1 VRLAATDVRK
11 RFGQL
16 AALDGVSLAVD
27 EAQIVGI
34 AGPNGAGK
42 STLFDVISGHTPAD
56 GGRVELNGQ
65 DVTRLPAY
73 RRARLGLGRTFQ
85 TPIVP
90 TQLTVGEV
98 LTAAREAWPAKVSEV
113 ELTRVREMLGLDI
126 EKDRVAG
133 LLGTLER
140 RRLLLA
146 CLLIRRPQLLL
157 LDEPCSGLLADE
169 IQAIDAIIRRI
180 RDETKVAIVVV
191 EHRLELLSAISDRVI
206 VMDQGRVIVEGS
218 AAEAFADP
226 AVQRAYFA
234 IPPTQT

>member
-98 LTAAREAWPAKVSEV
+98 LTAAQEAWPAKVTAV
-113 ELTRVREMLGLDI
+113 ELNGVRDLLGLDI
-126 EKDRVAG
+126 DKSRVAG
-133 LLGTLER
+133 LLGTLDR
-140 RRLLLA
+140 RKLLLA
-146 CLLIRRPQLLL
+146 CLLLRRPQLLL

-180 RDETKVAIVVV
+180 RAETRVAIVVV
-191 EHRLELLSAISDRVI
+191 EHRLELLTAISDRVI

>member
-1 VRLAATDVRK
+1 M
-11 RFGQL
+11 
-16 AALDGVSLAVD
+16 
-27 EAQIVGI
+27 
-34 AGPNGAGK
+34 
-42 STLFDVISGHTPAD
+42 
-56 GGRVELNGQ
+56 ELNGE

-98 LTAAREAWPAKVSEV
+98 LTAAQEAWPAKVTAD
-113 ELTRVREMLGLDI
+113 ELTRVRELLGLDI
-126 EKDRVAG
+126 EKGRVAG
-133 LLGTLER
+133 LLGTLDR
-140 RRLLLA
+140 RLLLLA

-180 RDETKVAIVVV
+180 RDETKVTIVVV

-218 AAEAFADP
+218 AAEAFAHPD
-226 AVQRAYFA
+226 VQRAYFA
-234 IPPTQT
+234 VPPSTT

>member
-1 VRLAATDVRK
+1 MRLAATDVRK

-90 TQLTVGEV
+90 AQLTVGEV
-98 LTAAREAWPAKVSEV
+98 LTAAQEAWPAKVSVAEFNG
-113 ELTRVREMLGLDI
+113 VRDLLGLDI
-126 EKDRVAG
+126 ERSRVAG
-133 LLGTLER
+133 LLGTLDR
-140 RRLLLA
+140 RKLLLA
-146 CLLIRRPQLLL
+146 CLLMRRPQLLL

-169 IQAIDAIIRRI
+169 IQAIDTIIRRI

-218 AAEAFADP
+218 AAEAFAHP

-234 IPPTQT
+234 IPPTQA

>member
-42 STLFDVISGHTPAD
+42 STLFDVISGHAPAD

-85 TPIVP
+85 TPVVP
-90 TQLTVGEV
+90 NQLTVAEV
-98 LTAAREAWPAKVSEV
+98 LTAAREAWPAKVAEV
-113 ELTRVREMLGLDI
+113 ELTKVRELLQFDV
-126 EKDRVAG
+126 EKSRVAG
-133 LLGTLER
+133 LLGTLDR
-140 RRLLLA
+140 RKLLLA
-146 CLLIRRPQLLL
+146 CLLLRRPQLLL

-169 IQAIDAIIRRI
+169 IQAIDTIIRRI
-180 RDETKVAIVVV
+180 RDETRVAIVVV
-191 EHRLELLSAISDRVI
+191 EHRLELLSAICDRVM

-218 AAEAFADP
+218 ASEAFAHPD
-226 AVQRAYFA
+226 VQRAYFA
-234 IPPTQT
+234 VPPSTT

>member
-98 LTAAREAWPAKVSEV
+98 LTAAQEAWPAKVSAAEV
-113 ELTRVREMLGLDI
+113 AGVRELLGLDI
-126 EKDRVAG
+126 EKGRLAG
-133 LLGTLER
+133 LLGTLDR
-140 RRLLLA
+140 RKLLLA
-146 CLLIRRPQLLL
+146 CLLLRRPILLL

-169 IQAIDAIIRRI
+169 IQVIDTIIRRV

-191 EHRLELLSAISDRVI
+191 EHRLELLTAISDRVI